1 MRLRDYQEAAAE
13 GVFTAWEEHTSALAV
28 LPTGLGKTV
37 LFAEII
43 RRMHERGARA
53 MVLAHREELITQAAD
68 KIQRVTGLEAQIE
81 MGEYHVQPYFGQ
93 MPPVVVS
100 TVQTHC
106 AGGDGAGR
114 MSKFD
119 PQEFG
124 LVVIDEAHHATAGTY
139 RRCIDWY
146 RQNPRCKVLGVTAT
160 PDRADEAALGQ
171 VFESVA
177 YEYGV
182 LEAIQ
187 NGWLVPIEQ
196 QMVTV
201 GSLDFSGIRTTAG
214 DLNQGDLAE
223 VMETERNLQGIAAP
237 TVEIC
242 GDRRAI
248 IFATT
253 VEQAERLAEILNR
266 YKPDKAAWLCGKTD
280 KEDRRRMLADFK
292 AGRLQFVVNVGVL
305 TEGFDDAG
313 VQVVVMARPTKSRA
327 LYAQMAGRGT
337 RPAEEVAGLLG
348 DLPTAQE
355 RCAMIRSSRKPSCLI
370 VDFCGNAGR
379 HKLCCTADI
388 LGGTIDDEVVAEVA
402 RRVRENGKPVDM
414 TEELAKVKAE
424 VEARKK
430 REAAT
435 RAGLQ
440 ARAQFLVTKIDPFNE
455 WDLSPVQE
463 RGWDRGRRFT
473 PKQSQV
479 LLERIGVDP
488 GKIPYG
494 QGKQLL
500 DEYFRRL
507 QGGYASLKQAT
518 LLKKRGFTMPLRH
531 DMAGRMIGRMA
542 DRQGWRK

>member
-1 MRLRDYQEAAAE
+1 MKLRDYQEAAAE
-13 GVFTAWEEHTSALAV
+13 GVFQAWEEHTSALAV

-43 RRMHERGARA
+43 RRMNERGVRA

-68 KIQRVTGLEAQIE
+68 KINRVTGLDAQIE
-81 MGEYHVQPYFGQ
+81 MGEYHVQPYFGE

-114 MSKFD
+114 MSKFNPND
-119 PQEFG
+119 FG
-124 LVVIDEAHHATAGTY
+124 LVVIDEAHHATSSTY
-139 RRCIDWY
+139 RRCVDWY
-146 RQNPRCKVLGVTAT
+146 CQNPNCKVLGVTAT

-171 VFESVA
+171 VFDAVA
-177 YEYGV
+177 YEYQV
-182 LEAIQ
+182 LDAIN

-201 GSLDFSGIRTTAG
+201 DTLDFSSCRTTAG

-223 VMETERNLQGIAAP
+223 VMEQERNLQGVAAP

-242 GDRRAI
+242 GDKRAI
-248 IFATT
+248 VFAAT

-266 YKPDKAAWLCGKTD
+266 YRPDKAAWLCGKTD
-280 KEDRRRMLADFK
+280 KDDRRRMLADFK
-292 AGRLQFVVNVGVL
+292 AGKLQFVVNVGVL

-313 VQVVVMARPTKSRA
+313 VEVVVMARPTKSRA

-337 RPAEEVAGLLG
+337 RPAENVAGLLG
-348 DLPTAQE
+348 NCPTATE
-355 RCAMIRSSRKPSCLI
+355 RCKMIRESGKPSCLI
-370 VDFCGNAGR
+370 VDFCGNSGR
-379 HKLCCTADI
+379 HKLCSTADI
-388 LGGTIDDEVVAEVA
+388 LGGKIDDDVITEVA
-402 RRVRENGKPVDM
+402 RRVREKNGPVDM
-414 TEELAKVKAE
+414 TEELKKVKAE
-424 VEARKK
+424 VEERKK

-440 ARAQFLVTKIDPFNE
+440 ARAQFLMTKIDPFSQ
-455 WDLSPVQE
+455 WDITPIQE
-463 RGWDRGRRFT
+463 RGWDKGKHFT
-473 PKQSQV
+473 PKQAQV

-488 GKIPYG
+488 NKIPYA

-500 DEYFRRL
+500 DEYFRRV
-507 QGGYASLKQAT
+507 QGGYASLKQAA
-518 LLKKRGFTMPLRH
+518 LLQKRGFNIPLRH
-531 DMAGRMIGRMA
+531 DQAGRMIGRMRE
-542 DRQGWRK
+542 RQGW

>member
-1 MRLRDYQEAAAE
+1 MRLRDYQEAAAN
-13 GVFTAWEEHTSALAV
+13 GVFEAWKENTSALAV

-68 KIQRVTGLEAQIE
+68 KIKRVTGLDAEIE
-81 MGEYHVQPYFGQ
+81 MGEYHVKSWWGDL
-93 MPPVVVS
+93 PPVIVS
-100 TVQTHC
+100 TVQTQC

-124 LVVIDEAHHATAGTY
+124 LVVIDEAHHATSSTY
-139 RRCIDWY
+139 RRCVDWY
-146 RQNPRCKVLGVTAT
+146 CQNPNCKVLGVTAT

-171 VFESVA
+171 VFDAVA
-177 YEYGV
+177 YEYQV
-182 LEAIQ
+182 LDAIN

-201 GSLDFSGIRTTAG
+201 GTLDFSQCRTTAG

-223 VMETERNLQGIAAP
+223 VMENERNLQGVAAP

-242 GDRRAI
+242 GEKRAI
-248 IFATT
+248 VFAAT
-253 VEQAERLAEILNR
+253 VEQAEKLAEILNR
-266 YKPDKAAWLCGKTD
+266 YRPDKAAWLCGKTD

-292 AGRLQFVVNVGVL
+292 AGKLQFIVNVGVL
-305 TEGFDDAG
+305 TEGFDDSG
-313 VQVVVMARPTKSRA
+313 VEVVVMARPTKSRS

-337 RPAEEVAGLLG
+337 RPHDTVAGLLG
-348 DLPTAQE
+348 DIPTAAE
-355 RCAMIRSSRKPSCLI
+355 RCKMIRESVKPSCLI
-370 VDFCGNAGR
+370 VDFCGNSGR

-388 LGGTIDDEVVAEVA
+388 LGGKLDDEVIAEVA
-402 RRVRENGKPVDM
+402 RRAKEGGKPVDM

-424 VEARKK
+424 IEERKK

-440 ARAQFLVTKIDPFNE
+440 ARAQFLVTKIDPFSQ
-455 WDLSPVQE
+455 WDITPVQE
-463 RGWDRGRRFT
+463 RGWDRGKKFS
-473 PKQSQV
+473 PKQAQV

-488 GKIPYG
+488 NKIPYG

-500 DEYFRRL
+500 DEYFRRI
-507 QGGYASLKQAT
+507 QGGYASLKQAA
-518 LLKKRGFTMPLRH
+518 LLKKRGFSMPLRH
-531 DMAGRMIGRMA
+531 EQAGRMIGRMRE
-542 DRQGWRK
+542 RQGW

>member
-1 MRLRDYQEAAAE
+1 MKLRDYQELAAE
-13 GVFTAWEEHTSALAV
+13 GVFREWEEHTSALAV

-68 KIQRVTGLEAQIE
+68 KIHRVTGLEAQIE

-146 RQNPRCKVLGVTAT
+146 RQNPACKVLGVTAT

-337 RPAEEVAGLLG
+337 RPAEDIAGRLG
-348 DLPTAQE
+348 DVATAHE
-355 RCAMIRSSRKPSCLI
+355 RCAMIRNSCKPSCLI

-388 LGGTIDDEVVAEVA
+388 LGGSIDDEVVAEVA

-463 RGWDRGRRFT
+463 RGWDRGRRFS

-488 GKIPYG
+488 EKTPYG

-500 DEYFRRL
+500 DEYFRRVSS
-507 QGGYASLKQAT
+507 GMASLKQAA
-518 LLKKRGFTMPLRH
+518 LLKRSGFHMPLRH
-531 DMAGRMIGRMA
+531 DMAGRMIGRMRE
-542 DRQGWRK
+542 RQGW

>member
-1 MRLRDYQEAAAE
+1 MRLRDYQEAAAN
-13 GVFTAWEEHTSALAV
+13 GVFEAWKDNTSALAV

-43 RRMHERGARA
+43 RQMHERGARA

-68 KIQRVTGLEAQIE
+68 KIKRVIGLEAQIE
-81 MGEYHVQPYFGQ
+81 MGEYHVQTWWGQ
-93 MPPVVVS
+93 MPDVVVS
-100 TVQTHC
+100 TVQTQC

-119 PQEFG
+119 PQDFG
-124 LVVIDEAHHATAGTY
+124 LVVIDEAHHATSSTY

-146 RQNPRCKVLGVTAT
+146 CQNPNCKVLGVTAT

-171 VFESVA
+171 VFEAVA
-177 YEYGV
+177 YEYQV
-182 LEAIQ
+182 LDAIN

-201 GSLDFSGIRTTAG
+201 GTLDFSQCRTTAG

-223 VMETERNLQGIAAP
+223 VMESERNLQGIAAP

-242 GDRRAI
+242 GDKRAI
-248 IFATT
+248 VFAAT
-253 VEQAERLAEILNR
+253 VEQAEKLAEILNR
-266 YKPDKAAWLCGKTD
+266 YRPDKAAWLCGKTD

-292 AGRLQFVVNVGVL
+292 AGKLQFIVNVGVL
-305 TEGFDDAG
+305 TEGFDDSG
-313 VQVVVMARPTKSRA
+313 VEVVVMARPTKSRS

-337 RPAEEVAGLLG
+337 RPADSVAGLLG
-348 DLPTAQE
+348 DCPTAAE
-355 RCAMIRSSRKPSCLI
+355 RCKMIRESVKPSCLI
-370 VDFCGNAGR
+370 VDFCGNSGR

-388 LGGTIDDEVVAEVA
+388 LGGKLDEEVIAEVA
-402 RRVRENGKPVDM
+402 RRVKEGGKPVDM

-424 VEARKK
+424 VEERKR

-440 ARAQFLVTKIDPFNE
+440 ARAEFLMTKIDPFSQ
-455 WDLSPVQE
+455 WDITPVQE
-463 RGWDRGRRFT
+463 RGWDKHRHFT
-473 PKQSQV
+473 PKQAQV
-479 LLERIGVDP
+479 LMERIGVDP
-488 GKIPYG
+488 QKIPYG

-500 DEYFRRL
+500 DEYFRRM
-507 QGGYASLKQAT
+507 QGGYASLKQAA
-518 LLKKRGFTMPLRH
+518 LLKKRGFHMPLRH
-531 DMAGRMIGRMA
+531 DQAGRMIGRMRE
-542 DRQGWRK
+542 RQGW

>member
-1 MRLRDYQEAAAE
+1 MRLRDYQEEAAA
-13 GVFTAWEEHTSALAV
+13 GVFREWAEHASTLAV

-37 LFAEII
+37 LFAEVI

-68 KIQRVTGLEAQIE
+68 KIRRVTGLEAQVE
-81 MGEYHVQPYFGQ
+81 MGEYHVQPYFGE

-100 TVQTHC
+100 TVQTQC
-106 AGGDGAGR
+106 AGGDGGGR

-119 PQEFG
+119 PQDFG

-139 RRCIDWY
+139 RRCVDWY
-146 RQNPRCKVLGVTAT
+146 RQNPACRVLGVTAT

-182 LEAIQ
+182 LDAI
-187 NGWLVPIEQ
+187 NGGWLVPVEQ

-201 GSLDFSGIRTTAG
+201 GSLDFSGVRTTAG

-223 VMETERNLQGIAAP
+223 VMEQERNLQGIAAP

-248 IFATT
+248 VFAAT
-253 VEQAERLAEILNR
+253 VEQAERLAEIINR
-266 YKPDKAAWLCGKTD
+266 YRPDKAAWLCGKTD
-280 KEDRRRMLADFK
+280 KDDRRRMLADFR

-337 RPAEEVAGLLG
+337 RPAEEIAGALG
-348 DLPTAQE
+348 DMPTAAE
-355 RCAMIRSSRKPSCLI
+355 RCAAIRASSKPSCLI
-370 VDFCGNAGR
+370 VDFAGNAGR
-379 HKLCCTADI
+379 HKLCCSADI
-388 LGGTIDDEVVAEVA
+388 LGGDLDEEVVAETA
-402 RRVRENGKPVDM
+402 RRVREGGRPVDM
-414 TEELAKVKAE
+414 AEELAKVKAE
-424 VEARKK
+424 VAERKR

-440 ARAQFLVTKIDPFNE
+440 ARAEFLVTKIDPFSE
-455 WDLSPVQE
+455 WDITPAQE
-463 RGWDRGRRFT
+463 RGWDRKRRFT
-473 PKQSQV
+473 PKQAQV
-479 LLERIGVDP
+479 LLERVGVNP
-488 GKIPYG
+488 EKIPYS

-507 QGGYASLKQAT
+507 QGGYASLKQSA
-518 LLKKRGFTMPLRH
+518 LLKRRGFAMPLRH
-531 DMAGRMIGRMA
+531 DMAGRMIGRMSE
-542 DRQGWRK
+542 RQGWRR